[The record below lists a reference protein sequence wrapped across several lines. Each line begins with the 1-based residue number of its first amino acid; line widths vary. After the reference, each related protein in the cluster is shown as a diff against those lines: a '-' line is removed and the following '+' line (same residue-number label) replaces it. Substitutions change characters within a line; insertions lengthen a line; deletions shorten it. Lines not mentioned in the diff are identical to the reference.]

1 MALSVLTNVSSLTAQ
16 TNLARTSVDLGKSI
30 SRLSSGLRIESAADD
45 AAGLAISE
53 DFKASI
59 RSLDQARRN
68 ANDGVSLV
76 QTADGSLK
84 EVSGLL
90 TRMRELSVQS
100 RNGTVN
106 TTQRG
111 YLNDEF
117 DTLRSEID
125 RIVNTTEFNGVALL
139 DGDQAAGLAFQVG
152 IGTSTDDRLTVSIA
166 TSSASALG
174 LGASTISSTGGA
186 DTAIAAL
193 DIAIERVSTRRAG
206 LGAMQNRLATTM
218 SNLETY
224 STNLSAANS
233 RIVDVDVAA
242 ETAMLTKNQILMQ
255 AGTAMLAQANQSPQS
270 ALSLLG

>member
-1 MALSVLTNVSSLTAQ
+1 MALSVRTNVSSLTAQ
-16 TNLARTSVDLGKSI
+16 SNLGRTSADLAKSI
-30 SRLSSGLRIESAADD
+30 SRLSSGLRVESAADD

-59 RSLDQARRN
+59 RSLNQARRN

-76 QTADGSLK
+76 QTAEGSLK
-84 EVSGLL
+84 EVGGLL

-106 TTQRG
+106 TSQRG
-111 YLNDEF
+111 FLNDEF

-125 RIVNTTEFNGVALL
+125 RIVGTTEFNGIDLL

-152 IGTSTDDRLTVSIA
+152 IDTSSNDRLTISIA
-166 TSSASALG
+166 TSNAAALG
-174 LGASTISSTGGA
+174 ISASTIST
-186 DTAIAAL
+186 TAGSDAAMAAL
-193 DIAIERVSTRRAG
+193 DTAIERVSTRRAG

-233 RIVDVDVAA
+233 RIVDVDVAE

-255 AGTAMLAQANQSPQS
+255 AGTAMLAQANQGPSM
-270 ALSLLG
+270 ALSLL